1 MQSNP
6 AGAVY
11 GVLAVAALL
20 VAESPREETYP
31 RTVGAV
37 AITLLLYWLA
47 HSYAEYAG
55 ERLLNGERLEISGL
69 GRMMLRELWIVL
81 GAMLPLI
88 VVLISWAGGSTLSEA
103 ITLATWAAAVII
115 ASIEIGI
122 GLNAGLTGREL
133 VAQVVLGAALGL
145 AIILLKVVLH

>member
-20 VAESPREETYP
+20 AAESPREETYP
-31 RTVGAV
+31 RTVAAV

-55 ERLLNGERLEISGL
+55 ERFLNGERLKLAGL
-69 GRMMLRELWIVL
+69 GRMLLRELWIVL

-88 VVLISWAGGSTLSEA
+88 VVVISWIGGATLNQA
-103 ITLATWAAAVII
+103 VTLATWAAALMIT
-115 ASIEIGI
+115 AIEIGI
-122 GLNAGLTGREL
+122 GLNADLSGREL
-133 VAQVVLGAALGL
+133 VGQVILGAGLGF
-145 AIILLKVVLH
+145 AIILLKLVLH